1 MLFNSNTVSLFTK
14 MITTLS
20 NLYGM
25 CLYTSVA
32 KNQKVPENV
41 LKLFQPILMHLA
53 QHLHYVNRA
62 FKISFEKIN
71 PRAMPFFLPH
81 LCGGYWRSSSTKEEL
96 EMGWTSAFWNRW
108 ENFHWQRLRIYLD
121 HWTYKGKKGWE
132 LSCTTEK

>member
-1 MLFNSNTVSLFTK
+1 

-41 LKLFQPILMHLA
+41 LKLFQPILMHLE

-71 PRAMPFFLPH
+71 PRAMPFFFHTSVEVIEGLPQQRRNWKWAEPQPFEI
-81 LCGGYWRSSSTKEEL
+81 GGKIFIDKDRAST
-96 EMGWTSAFWNRW
+96 
-108 ENFHWQRLRIYLD
+108 
-121 HWTYKGKKGWE
+121 
-132 LSCTTEK
+132 